1 MRKSYILFNKILNL
15 ALIILFISCAPDFP
29 EDGNYPKWSINIE
42 TPLLT
47 DFVTLETLA
56 EDSLISIE
64 SLSNFFQDSGMSDS
78 IFVYHK
84 QINIDKVEVGNKLE
98 LDPISTSFSQ
108 NIDDV
113 PIASVEKNISS
124 EIGVM
129 TLNNIDPTNTDPFI
143 FRDIYPEIGEVANG
157 IMVAIPSFEINP
169 IIKSFTFDAF
179 ESADFSQGS
188 LELTINNNM
197 VIPIGSPIIIE
208 FLQVSLGD
216 TTNIPGAFLQFD
228 EIIDANTGNA
238 TGTIDLTNISLP
250 GEILVKVSGN
260 CQGTSGIEIFIDEQA
275 KNSGFVVSIGG
286 SGLEVTKAN
295 AKIPQQSIEENGII
309 SLEPDSNKVVT
320 ALIESGQLFVEIDN
334 YMDLSSTINISIPN
348 LESQEGNIF
357 STSIDIISNT
367 YGISNQTDLSDYT
380 LLMEATNQSLQY
392 NYDVLTVDS
401 GDNFISVDS
410 NDSINVK
417 IILQGM
423 EQGSDITF
431 SEFSG
436 YLNQDAMIDSSSIY
450 LESTTKVGEA
460 IFNSGKLELA
470 IENNIGIEAMVNFS
484 INELT
489 KNGSA
494 LDTSFLISDEPSL
507 IDLSLDGY
515 KLSLNPDLD
524 PQTIN
529 YVSSIDIPSDE
540 LITLS
545 FGQSILIDVNM
556 DSLSFSQISGYVD
569 PVIVKIDSIEQ
580 NIDIPDEIRNLD
592 FSVINMDFS
601 FQSSLSLPVILNLEL
616 LSINDE
622 TGEIYR
628 KFIDNKDIT
637 DSSKFSVDS
646 IEQLINIKP
655 NRIIATGN
663 ATVGSLNELG
673 YISTSDSLS
682 GYITIAAPLAF
693 EIDENSEVEFEFEEF
708 QPMEIDDL
716 ITASLFFDYD
726 NDLEMGA
733 NISIL
738 VATDTNYF
746 YNGQSDTL
754 AKLMIEPLKTDSDS
768 ILLQQP
774 HFELLAREGNYI
786 KPLLNILGNDNGAT
800 RFLST
805 DTIRFSVY
813 LKSEVV
819 IDLNSSE

>member
-1 MRKSYILFNKILNL
+1 M
-15 ALIILFISCAPDFP
+15 
-29 EDGNYPKWSINIE
+29 
-42 TPLLT
+42 
-47 DFVTLETLA
+47 
-56 EDSLISIE
+56 
-64 SLSNFFQDSGMSDS
+64 
-78 IFVYHK
+78 
-84 QINIDKVEVGNKLE
+84 
-98 LDPISTSFSQ
+98 
-108 NIDDV
+108 
-113 PIASVEKNISS
+113 
-124 EIGVM
+124 
-129 TLNNIDPTNTDPFI
+129 
-143 FRDIYPEIGEVANG
+143 
-157 IMVAIPSFEINP
+157 
-169 IIKSFTFDAF
+169 
-179 ESADFSQGS
+179 
-188 LELTINNNM
+188 
-197 VIPIGSPIIIE
+197 
-208 FLQVSLGD
+208 
-216 TTNIPGAFLQFD
+216 
-228 EIIDANTGNA
+228 
-238 TGTIDLTNISLP
+238 
-250 GEILVKVSGN
+250 
-260 CQGTSGIEIFIDEQA
+260 
-275 KNSGFVVSIGG
+275 
-286 SGLEVTKAN
+286 
-295 AKIPQQSIEENGII
+295 
-309 SLEPDSNKVVT
+309 
-320 ALIESGQLFVEIDN
+320 
-334 YMDLSSTINISIPN
+334 
-348 LESQEGNIF
+348 
-357 STSIDIISNT
+357 
-367 YGISNQTDLSDYT
+367 
-380 LLMEATNQSLQY
+380 QY

-569 PVIVKIDSIEQ
+569 PVIIEIDSIEQ

-628 KFIDNKDIT
+628 KFIYNKNIT

-693 EIDENSEVEFEFEEF
+693 EIDENSEVEFESEEF
-708 QPMEIDDL
+708 QPIEVDDL